1 MKKNKIAALA
11 IAGALSLGTIS
22 GITSA
27 QADSGHAVAG
37 PEAQVTSVLAA
48 LVTKGTITQA
58 QSDAIVAALKAA
70 MPTPPAGAMKPG
82 KDGMGMGGIGANTA
96 ARQAIVT
103 AFLGKTSAE
112 LQTARKAGKSLATI
126 ATEAGK
132 TPADLIAALVRYDN
146 AQIDAA
152 VTAGTMT
159 AANATTIKANV
170 TTHVTNEVNNAGGP
184 KGGPMGK
191 RGKGG
196 KGHGPDGDDDRG
208 MSAGGSTSGTL
219 NTNGTTTN
227 GASAKKTVKKTT
239 TITTVSKK
247 KANG

>member
-70 MPTPPAGAMKPG
+70 IPAAGLKPG

-103 AFLGKTSAE
+103 SFLGKTSTE

-159 AANATTIKANV
+159 AATATTIKANV
-170 TTHVTNEVNNAGGP
+170 TTHVTNEVNNVGGP

-191 RGKGG
+191 PGKGG
-196 KGHGPDGDDDRG
+196 TGHGPDGDDDRG

>member
-22 GITSA
+22 GITAA

-70 MPTPPAGAMKPG
+70 IPAAGLKPG

-103 AFLGKTSAE
+103 SFLGKTSTE

-170 TTHVTNEVNNAGGP
+170 TTHVTNEVNNVGGP
-184 KGGPMGK
+184 KGGPMG
-191 RGKGG
+191 GKGM
-196 KGHGPDGDDDRG
+196 KGHGPDGDNDHG
-208 MSAGGSTSGTL
+208 MGAAGGSTGTL
-219 NTNGTTTN
+219 NTNGTPSTN
-227 GASAKKTVKKTT
+227 GASAKKIVKKTT
-239 TITTVSKK
+239 TFTTVAKK

>member
-22 GITSA
+22 GITAA
-27 QADSGHAVAG
+27 QADTGHAVAG
-37 PEAQVTSVLAA
+37 PEAQVTSVLAS
-48 LVTKGTITQA
+48 LVTKGTITQS

-70 MPTPPAGAMKPG
+70 MPTPLAGGMKPG

-103 AFLGKTSAE
+103 SFLGKTAAE
-112 LQTARKAGKSLATI
+112 LKTARQAGKSLSTL

-152 VTAGTMT
+152 VTAGTLT
-159 AANATTIKANV
+159 ADKATAIKAKV
-170 TTHVTNEVNNAGGP
+170 TERVTNEVNNVGGP
-184 KGGPMGK
+184 KGGPMG
-191 RGKGG
+191 GKVM
-196 KGHGPDGDDDRG
+196 KGHGPDGDNDHG
-208 MSAGGSTSGTL
+208 MGAAGGSTGTL
-219 NTNGTTTN
+219 NTNGTPSTN
-227 GASAKKTVKKTT
+227 GASAKKIVKKTT
-239 TITTVSKK
+239 TFTTVAKK

>member
-70 MPTPPAGAMKPG
+70 IPAAGLKPG

-152 VTAGTMT
+152 VTAGTLT
-159 AANATTIKANV
+159 ATNATTIKASV
-170 TTHVTNEVNNAGGP
+170 TTHVTNEVNNVGGP
-184 KGGPMGK
+184 KGGPMG
-191 RGKGG
+191 GKGM
-196 KGHGPDGDDDRG
+196 KGHGPDGDNDHG
-208 MSAGGSTSGTL
+208 MGAAGGSTGTL
-219 NTNGTTTN
+219 NTNGTPSTN
-227 GASAKKTVKKTT
+227 GASAKKIVKKTT
-239 TITTVSKK
+239 TFTTVAKK